1 MKILT
6 DIFEDRGKLSTFLFI
21 ILSGVLVSRLFY
33 LQVIN
38 ANYYTEKS
46 ENNRIKPITLIAPRG
61 IIFDREGRVLVS
73 NRPSYTVY
81 ILPYEL
87 PYPNKS
93 DTLNS
98 ELEALID
105 KLALI
110 LDLQKSVLDKKIK
123 SSWDRKYDETRL
135 KKEIDFKTLCQIE
148 EQNEELGG
156 VIYREEQT
164 RSYPRTFWS
173 GPLLGYVGE
182 KTKEEIKDYG
192 KKVNLREEVGRKGI
206 EKAYDN
212 QLRGQNG
219 AEYLEVTATGRILG
233 ELKEKKPIPPHR
245 GSDMVLTLD
254 LDLQT
259 EAESA
264 LVDRDNAA
272 LVALDPTNGEVLAM
286 VSKPGFDANIFSE
299 FLTEDQWQNLL
310 ADPSHPLLNRCIQ
323 GLYPP
328 GSTLKLLT
336 AAAALEEGLVD
347 KNSTFSP
354 CTGGFRF
361 GNRVFRCWKPEG
373 HGRLNLEDAIIH
385 SCDVY
390 FYQLGLK
397 LGLSNWC
404 KYAEESSLGERTDL
418 DLREEQKG
426 KIPTLAYFH
435 RKYGYGDWVNGM
447 VINLAI
453 GQGEV
458 SVTPLELACFFSGL
472 VNNGIIYKP
481 HLKKEIIT
489 GDKKEHFEPEIW
501 RKLPFS
507 PSTLE
512 FLKAAMV
519 GVVNNPGGTGSLA
532 RSGKFVSGGK
542 TGTAQNP
549 HGDDH
554 AWFVGFAPAKNPRI
568 LVCVIVEE
576 AGHGGSVSAP
586 VAKRIIEKYLDKEI
600 SVPQSIVQSDD

>member
-1 MKILT
+1 MKIFT
-6 DIFEDRGKLSTFLFI
+6 DIFGDRGKLATLLFI
-21 ILSGVLVSRLFY
+21 LLSVVLISRLFY
-33 LQVIN
+33 LQVIQ
-38 ANYYTEKS
+38 ASYYKEKS
-46 ENNRIKPITLIAPRG
+46 ENNRIKPVPLIAPRG
-61 IIFDREGRVLVS
+61 TIFDRNGKVLVS

-87 PYPNKS
+87 TYEAKS
-93 DTLNS
+93 DTQSSN
-98 ELEALID
+98 LEALIN
-105 KLALI
+105 KLASI
-110 LDLQKSVLDKKIK
+110 LDLEKSFLDKKIK
-123 SSWDRKYDETRL
+123 SSWDRKYDEIRL
-135 KKEIDFKTLCQIE
+135 KKGIDFKTLCQLE

-156 VIYREEQT
+156 VTYREEQT
-164 RSYPRTFWS
+164 RSYPPTFWS
-173 GPLLGYVGE
+173 GPILGYVGE
-182 KTKEEIKDYG
+182 KSKEEIKDHG
-192 KKVNLREEVGRKGI
+192 KKVNLREEVGRTGI
-206 EKAYDN
+206 EKAYDED
-212 QLRGQNG
+212 LKGENG
-219 AEYLEVTATGRILG
+219 AEYLEVTATGMVLG
-233 ELKEKKPIPPHR
+233 KLKEEKPAR

-310 ADPSHPLLNRCIQ
+310 SDPSHPLLNRCIQ

-347 KNSTFSP
+347 RNSTFSP
-354 CTGGFRF
+354 CTGSFRF
-361 GNRVFRCWKPEG
+361 GNRVFRCWKADG

-404 KYAEESSLGERTDL
+404 KYAKESSLGEKTEL
-418 DLREEQKG
+418 DLPEEQKG
-426 KIPTLAYFH
+426 RTPTLAYFH
-435 RKYGYGDWVNGM
+435 RKYGYSDWVNGM

-453 GQGEV
+453 GQGEI

-472 VNNGIIYKP
+472 VNNGVIYKP
-481 HLKKEIIT
+481 QIKKEIK
-489 GDKKEHFEPEIW
+489 DRKETFKPEIW

-507 PSTLE
+507 LSTLKI
-512 FLKAAMV
+512 LKEAMI
-519 GVVNNPGGTGSLA
+519 GAVNNPGGTGFFA
-532 RSGKFVSGGK
+532 RSERFIIGGK

-549 HGDDH
+549 HGEDH
-554 AWFVGFAPAKNPRI
+554 AWFIGFAPAENPKI
-568 LVCVIVEE
+568 LVCVIVEN
-576 AGHGGSVSAP
+576 AGHGGLVAAP
-586 VAKRIIEKYLDKEI
+586 VAKRIIEKYLEKCGGGA
-600 SVPQSIVQSDD
+600 SASP